1 MKRIVA
7 NFVSMIAL
15 GAICVM
21 TACSSEASDMIVEEE
36 DFSEVCHWQCA
47 DIHLQVNRTNFD
59 ARDGATRSVGEGW
72 KDGDHI
78 YLILKDKD
86 GNDVQ
91 AYVTYDA
98 AAASWNQVEF
108 YGYKSYLTCTT
119 PRKVEAY
126 YFDGEMDVTTSDV
139 TFDATTGIYM
149 CKDGVYT
156 YPADGDLEVSISL
169 VPLTSRIRFTGEP
182 EMGISILG
190 GMKGYTGFSRETG
203 TLTGT
208 LVSADMVADKT
219 GTTPYIYGVF
229 ADQELPTLIV
239 GNNGYAF
246 KTVFEASTNV
256 LQVGHSG
263 YIAMPTADSHRG
275 WKQTVRVTGLSLDRY
290 SFFVPKGGKTV
301 LQASLTPTDATCD
314 IVWSSSDTSIVQV
327 SGDGVVTAVAVGS
340 ATITAIAYENTS
352 VKATC
357 SVDVVDANGYEYVD
371 LGLSSGTLWAT
382 MNVGASSSSSYGDY
396 FAWGEVVGSGIN
408 NGMTNID
415 TFHEIF
421 DWESYKYCDGAINTM
436 TKYCTDSRYGDVDNR
451 TELELSDDAANHNWG
466 GSWRIPSKT
475 QIEEL
480 YNECIWE
487 HTSGGY
493 QVYSRKNENSI
504 FIPETKSSGHA
515 YYWSSSLNEN
525 SNYAYILNFYYDYVL
540 PSEINVRCS
549 GLCIRPVLCPE

>member
-1 MKRIVA
+1 MKRNVA
-7 NFVSMIAL
+7 NFVSMMLA
-15 GAICVM
+15 GAMCMI
-21 TACSSEASDMIVEEE
+21 TACSSEEVDGNVIEET
-36 DFSEVCHWQCA
+36 SEECHWQRA
-47 DIHLQVNRTNFD
+47 DINLCVNRIHFD
-59 ARDGATRSVGEGW
+59 SQDGATRSVEEGW
-72 KDGDHI
+72 KDGDRI

-119 PRKVEAY
+119 PRTVEAY
-126 YFDGEMDVTTSDV
+126 YFDGEMDVTTSNV

-149 CKDGVYT
+149 CKGGVYT
-156 YPADGDLEVSISL
+156 YPADGDLEVNISL

-182 EMGISILG
+182 ETDISILG
-190 GMKGYTGFSRETG
+190 GMKGYSGFSRETG
-203 TLTGT
+203 SLTET
-208 LVSADMVADKT
+208 LVSADMVVDKT

-239 GNNGYAF
+239 GNNGDAF

-263 YIAMPTADSHRG
+263 YIAIPTADSHRG
-275 WKQTVRVTGLSLDRY
+275 WKQTVRVTGISLDRY
-290 SFFVPKGGKTV
+290 TLLVPKGEKTV
-301 LQASLTPTDATCD
+301 LQASLMPTDAASD

-327 SGDGVVTAVAVGS
+327 SGDGVVTAVAAGY
-340 ATITAIAYENTS
+340 ATITATVYENSS

-382 MNVGASSSSSYGDY
+382 MNVGASSPSEPGDF
-396 FAWGEVVGSGIN
+396 FAWGEVRGSEVNGDMFN
-408 NGMTNID
+408 N
-415 TFHEIF
+415 IF
-421 DWESYKYCDGAINTM
+421 DWESYKYCDGTINTM
-436 TKYCTDSRYGDVDNR
+436 TKYCTDSRYGVVDNR
-451 TELELSDDAANHNWG
+451 TELELSDDAANHNRG

-504 FIPETKSSGHA
+504 FIPETKSGGHA

-525 SNYAYILNFYYDYVL
+525 SNYAYILNFVR
-540 PSEINVRCS
+540 PSDINVRCS
-549 GLCIRPVLCPE
+549 GLCARPVLCSGRSDRMR